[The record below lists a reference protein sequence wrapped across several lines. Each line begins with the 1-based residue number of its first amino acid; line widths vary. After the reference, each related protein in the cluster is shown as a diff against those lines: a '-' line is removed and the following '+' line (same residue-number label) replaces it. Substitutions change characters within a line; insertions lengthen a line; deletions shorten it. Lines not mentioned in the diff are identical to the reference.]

1 MRTTV
6 RHKDGKDP
14 GRKAGA
20 AFGPAQNMREV
31 EHMDGVKTVDDLL
44 REKGVTADEEEKL
57 RDIIEECRLREARIK
72 EASDAARQNIQA
84 LSDTFTTII
93 DTFAVVSKSVD
104 ALHEEFARLQL
115 RMMPEEQ
122 FFRE

>member
-1 MRTTV
+1 
-6 RHKDGKDP
+6 
-14 GRKAGA
+14 
-20 AFGPAQNMREV
+20 
-31 EHMDGVKTVDDLL
+31 MDGVKTVDDLL

-72 EASDAARQNIQA
+72 EASDSARQNIQA
-84 LSDTFTTII
+84 LSDTFTMII
-93 DTFAVVSKSVD
+93 DTFAAISQSVD
-104 ALHEEFARLQL
+104 ALNDEFARLQL